1 MGEVDGNGPGIF
13 RGIPRP
19 LVLEKKVTLSLYL
32 NYPCFKQGGLSGRP
46 SLPNPLTCLAQT
58 PGPPAYLPRPGG
70 SSDQRIRPHL
80 HPGPLSTRREQE
92 KIKPWSREHQ
102 GETIKTEGP
111 KGEVVLAAE

>member
-70 SSDQRIRPHL
+70 ILGSEDQTTLAPRPSFH
-80 HPGPLSTRREQE
+80 QE
-92 KIKPWSREHQ
+92 GTGKDQ
-102 GETIKTEGP
+102 AL
-111 KGEVVLAAE
+111 V